1 MDTVLTTGSAA
12 ALASLLVNLFK
23 LGLPAAPAWALVG
36 VALGA
41 GIGAELLVALA
52 NGVVLDAQA
61 LALHIALGI
70 FAAGAAAGLD
80 RTAVAAAAK
89 REAAES

>member
-23 LGLPAAPAWALVG
+23 LALPAAPSWALVA
-36 VALGA
+36 VALAA
-41 GIGAELLVALA
+41 GIGAELLVALGS
-52 NGVVLDAQA
+52 GVVLDAPA
-61 LALHIALGI
+61 LATHIVLGI

-89 REAAES
+89 REAA

>member
-23 LGLPAAPAWALVG
+23 LALPSAPSWALVA
-36 VALGA
+36 VALAA
-41 GIGAELLVALA
+41 GIGAELLVALGS
-52 NGVVLDAQA
+52 GVVLDAPA
-61 LALHIALGI
+61 AATHIVLGI

-89 REAAES
+89 REAA